1 MKKGFNLF
9 ILGLIMFLGC
19 LVDVKAD
26 AIAAPFVNKEIFI
39 HDWDTQNKELSNE
52 MLLLLEAK
60 DSYEYGFVASDI
72 TLDYDTETVY
82 SKLIKYSPSGKVVK
96 ELSFTNGYI
105 PIIEVE
111 GDYIYTLSIELDE
124 SEQGTNVF
132 CVKYDTNLKEV
143 ERENLGNDEELL
155 ENIFIAILS
164 SRMYGLDILST
175 DGKGNTYLL
184 MFTGALA
191 FGADYDGVV
200 DVSNNAPVLE
210 TYSWYL
216 KMQSLSSDYLVYV
229 SHDSNDKYDVYSGAK
244 DPNNC
249 DVSLSPYYNLE
260 GIEDVDSKACIS
272 AESGVITL
280 YQGDKEVWSK
290 TYSDYNSIV
299 NVQLVDDY
307 IVAIGEKDEATE
319 VIVVNISGELVQK
332 IDLSERYIFIDGGE
346 KNFIVSAII
355 PSDSTS
361 CIEDQVIDGGIINVP
376 NVGYTSDN
384 SLTCYEYRNEVWYIP
399 LTVETRTDGNG
410 TVTAVESSRYGEDV
424 EFTVTPKEG
433 FVLGEVKVTDEFG
446 NVVTFTDY
454 HFTMPN
460 ANVLIDVTF
469 LPDNSDTSD
478 FTIILLISIAFVA
491 CIVFVINKRK
501 IETLV

>member
-9 ILGLIMFLGC
+9 ILGLIMLLGC

-111 GDYIYTLSIELDE
+111 GDYIYTLSIELGE

-143 ERENLGNDEELL
+143 YREKIGDAESMSSIIELL
-155 ENIFIAILS
+155 LFSKA
-164 SRMYGLDILST
+164 YGLDLIST
-175 DGKGNTYLL
+175 DAKGNIYLL
-184 MFTGALA
+184 MITGAIA
-191 FGADYDGVV
+191 FGPDYDGVV

-210 TYSWYL
+210 TYSWYF

-229 SHDSNDKYDVYSGAK
+229 SHDSNDIYDIYSGAK

-249 DVSLSPYYNLE
+249 HVSLSPYFSSE
-260 GIEDVDSKACIS
+260 PVADDSLQCTS

-280 YQGDKEVWSK
+280 YQGDKVVWSK
-290 TYSDYNSIV
+290 TYSDYDSIV

-307 IVAIGEKDEATE
+307 IVAIGEKNMIMN
-319 VIVVNISGELVQK
+319 VIVVNMNGELVQK

-361 CIEDQVIDGGIINVP
+361 CIEDQVIDGMELTDVFD
-376 NVGYTSDN
+376 VGSIQGNN
-384 SLTCYEYRNEVWYIP
+384 SCYEYRNEVWYIP

-424 EFTVTPKEG
+424 EFIVTPKEG

-469 LPDNSDTSD
+469 LPENSDTSD

>member
-19 LVDVKAD
+19 LVDVKAEAD
-26 AIAAPFVNKEIFI
+26 KPIFNNQEIFI

-143 ERENLGNDEELL
+143 YREKIGDAESMSSIIELL
-155 ENIFIAILS
+155 LFSKA
-164 SRMYGLDILST
+164 YGLDLIST
-175 DGKGNTYLL
+175 DAKGNIYLL
-184 MFTGALA
+184 MITGAIA
-191 FGADYDGVV
+191 FGPDYDGVV

-210 TYSWYL
+210 TYSWYF
-216 KMQSLSSDYLVYV
+216 KMQSLSTDYLVYV

-249 DVSLSPYYNLE
+249 HVSLSPYFRSEPVADDGLQ
-260 GIEDVDSKACIS
+260 CTS

-280 YQGDKEVWSK
+280 YQGDKVVWSK
-290 TYSDYNSIV
+290 TYSDYDSIV

-307 IVAIGEKDEATE
+307 IVAIGEKNMIMN
-319 VIVVNISGELVQK
+319 VIVVNMNGELVQK

-361 CIEDQVIDGGIINVP
+361 CIEDQVIDGMGMINVP
-376 NVGYTSDN
+376 NVGYTSGN
-384 SLTCYEYRNEVWYIP
+384 SLTCYEYKNEVWYIP

-424 EFTVTPKEG
+424 EFIVTPKEG